1 MKKIR
6 IAQIGVTHEHAPAV
20 INTLKLREDLF
31 EITGVVDDTE
41 MSKDTPNMRGSLNPQ
56 FYGGIPVKTL
66 DEVLNDPTLEAVAI
80 ETANFML
87 TPTAIRFME
96 KGIPV
101 YMDKPGDPDL
111 ALYKKLLAGCK
122 EKKLPFQIGYM
133 FRINPGLEF
142 ARKAIQNKLI
152 GDLTYMELDM
162 NHSYGGEEYQE
173 YLRKLPGG
181 IMFNLGCHPID
192 FVVRTLGAP
201 KKVTPFLGSVT
212 GYDKDVQNLCM
223 AVLEY
228 EHSYV
233 NIRATSKLPI
243 NPITGGRIMIA
254 EGTNGSMY
262 ITTLERLGAGKE
274 IIMELYLQEGRGDL
288 PAGHHT
294 MRFPAPRD
302 RHEKQLE
309 EFALTIRGEAE
320 ESVTREQ
327 DLLTH
332 EVILAASGFENIEPG
347 KERF

>member
-6 IAQIGVTHEHAPAV
+6 IVQVGVTHEHAAAV
-20 INTLKLREDLF
+20 INTLRLRSDLF
-31 EITGVVDDTE
+31 EIVGVVDDNE
-41 MSKDTPNMRGSLNPQ
+41 ISKDTPNRGGAVTNPQ
-56 FYGGIPVKTL
+56 YKDLPVLTL
-66 DEVLNDPTLEAVAI
+66 DAVLNDPSIEAVAI

-87 TPTAIRFME
+87 SPIALKFLE
-96 KGIPV
+96 KGLPIYV
-101 YMDKPGDPDL
+101 DKPGHPDL

-122 EKKLPFQIGYM
+122 AKNLPYQIGYM
-133 FRINPGLEF
+133 FRVNPGLEF
-142 ARKAIQNKLI
+142 ARKVIQNKLI

-162 NHSYGGEEYQE
+162 NHCYGDESYQE
-173 YLRKLPGG
+173 YLRQLPGG

-201 KKVTPFLGSVT
+201 QKVTPFLSSVA

-228 EHSYV
+228 ENSFV
-233 NIRATSKLPI
+233 NIRATSKLPACS
-243 NPITGGRIMIA
+243 GRIMLA
-254 EGTNGSMY
+254 EGTNGSMF
-262 ITTLERLGAGKE
+262 ITPIERLGAGQ
-274 IIMELYLQEGRGDL
+274 IVMELYLKDGKGDL

-309 EFALTIRGEAE
+309 EFALTIRGEAK

-332 EVILAASGFENIEPG
+332 KVILAASGFENITLDNETL
-347 KERF
+347 